1 MSFSGM
7 VKEELSRQISTARH
21 CRIAEIAA
29 LLSACGKMTAAGI
42 LRFQTENDAVVR
54 KYFTFVQKTFNIETE
69 IAIRESRQMKKG
81 NVYYVEIADPGQ
93 VETVLQGTK
102 LSVNEGDGET
112 LYTENALLTQQSC
125 CKRAFIRGAF
135 LASGSISDPE
145 KGYHFEIVTQDER
158 KAAHL
163 QEIICSFQIDA
174 KIVLRKKS
182 YVVYVK
188 EGAQIVDMLAIME
201 ANVALMNLENIRI
214 LKEMRNS
221 VNRKVN
227 CETANINKT
236 VNAAVKQIE
245 DIRLI
250 EQKKGFHNLN
260 EGLAEI
266 AELRLQYPEATLKEL
281 GMMLN
286 PQVGKSGVNHRLRKL
301 SEIADELRMN
311 EEEFIMIKK
320 PITIHLSTGLEA
332 RPVAQLVQ
340 VASQF
345 NSEIY
350 VEIGRKKV
358 NAKSIMGMMTL
369 GLDAGEEITLSANG
383 EDEEDAMKSIEN
395 YLSNQ

>member
-54 KYFTFVQKTFNIETE
+54 KYFTLLQKTFNIETE

-81 NVYYVEIADPGQ
+81 NVYYVEITDPGQ

-145 KGYHFEIVTQDER
+145 KGYHFEIVCATVH
-158 KAAHL
+158 KAVQL
-163 QEIICSFQIDA
+163 QEIMNDFGVDA
-174 KIVLRKKS
+174 KIVQRKKHF
-182 YVVYVK
+182 VVYLK
-188 EGAQIVDMLAIME
+188 EGSQIVDMLNVMGAHVSLME
-201 ANVALMNLENIRI
+201 LENVRI

-227 CETANINKT
+227 CETANIHKT
-236 VNAAVKQIE
+236 VSAAVRQIE
-245 DIRLI
+245 DIRYI
-250 EQKKGFHNLN
+250 QQKIGFEQLS

-266 AELRLQYPEATLKEL
+266 ARLRLEQPEATLKEL
-281 GMMLN
+281 GMMLST
-286 PQVGKSGVNHRLRKL
+286 PVGKSGVNHRLRKL
-301 SEIADELRMN
+301 SDIAETLRDN
-311 EEEFIMIKK
+311 EEE
-320 PITIHLSTGLEA
+320 
-332 RPVAQLVQ
+332 
-340 VASQF
+340 
-345 NSEIY
+345 
-350 VEIGRKKV
+350 
-358 NAKSIMGMMTL
+358 
-369 GLDAGEEITLSANG
+369 
-383 EDEEDAMKSIEN
+383 N
-395 YLSNQ
+395 YYD

>member
-54 KYFTFVQKTFNIETE
+54 KYFTLLQKTFNIEREVSVRENSHLKRVKVYVIE
-69 IAIRESRQMKKG
+69 ISDPE
-81 NVYYVEIADPGQ
+81 EIQVIFQALRLVAD
-93 VETVLQGTK
+93 
-102 LSVNEGDGET
+102 SVGHG
-112 LYTENALLTQQSC
+112 ALMLADMLLVQQNC

-145 KGYHFEIVTQDER
+145 KGYHFEIVCPDVR
-158 KAAHL
+158 KAEQL
-163 QEIICSFQIDA
+163 QVVIRSFSVDA
-174 KIVLRKKS
+174 KIVQRKKS

-188 EGAQIVDMLAIME
+188 EGAQIVDMLAVME
-201 ANVALMNLENIRI
+201 ANVALMDLENIRI

-236 VNAAVKQIE
+236 VNAAVKQID

-250 EQKKGFHNLN
+250 QQRMGFEQLN
-260 EGLAEI
+260 EGLAQI
-266 AELRLQYPEATLKEL
+266 AELRMQYPEATLKEL
-281 GMMLN
+281 GMMLS

-301 SEIADELRMN
+301 SAMADELR
-311 EEEFIMIKK
+311 EKQ
-320 PITIHLSTGLEA
+320 G
-332 RPVAQLVQ
+332 
-340 VASQF
+340 
-345 NSEIY
+345 
-350 VEIGRKKV
+350 
-358 NAKSIMGMMTL
+358 
-369 GLDAGEEITLSANG
+369 GEL
-383 EDEEDAMKSIEN
+383 
-395 YLSNQ
+395 L